1 MLEVASNIA
10 TIPKLYYLKT
20 RAGGFADDQM
30 TDWVP
35 NLASMPGP
43 RYLAFVVALEA
54 DIALGH
60 VKPGMRL
67 LPQRDMAQ
75 RLELSVGTISKAY
88 AEAEQRGLIS
98 GEVGRGT
105 FVQRRRPEA
114 RGHSDTSINLALN
127 VPPYTGED
135 DVISSVLAEIIAD
148 GEMSNLLGY
157 LPHQGLP
164 RHREAMALWLASL
177 GVTVEADHLFI
188 THGGQHALSIA
199 LGMVA
204 APGDTVLTESYTYS
218 GMLALSAQ
226 SGYRLHG
233 VATDAAGLIPE
244 NLDRAFAETRARV
257 LYCMPT
263 LQTPTGSVMPLE
275 RRHAVAAIVRRHDAC
290 LLEDDAYGYLLS
302 PPLAPISSLIPER
315 SFFIVSFA
323 KCLAPGLR
331 IAAMI
336 APEAFRD
343 RSINALRATGWMAV
357 PLMAEVVSRLI
368 YNGALARQAKLKR
381 DKAALRDTIVRRI
394 LTQWLPAS
402 VGAPGFHIWLPLPAG
417 RTLAAL
423 IAQAAQAG
431 ITLAPPGTLQRMER
445 ESLGVRLC
453 LGAPAT
459 EADLE
464 RALIE
469 IRRILEMAE
478 AISFV

>member
-1 MLEVASNIA
+1 
-10 TIPKLYYLKT
+10 
-20 RAGGFADDQM
+20 M

-35 NLASMPGP
+35 ALVSLPGP
-43 RYLAFVVALEA
+43 RYLAFVSALEA
-54 DIALGH
+54 DIAAGR

-67 LPQRDMAQ
+67 LPQRDMAL

-105 FVQRRRPEA
+105 FVQRRRPEQ
-114 RGHSDTSINLALN
+114 RGLGATEATINLALN

-135 DVISSVLAEIIAD
+135 DVIASVLAEIVAD
-148 GEMSNLLGY
+148 SEMSNLLGY
-157 LPHQGLP
+157 LPHQGVR
-164 RHREAMALWLASL
+164 RHREAMATWLTSL
-177 GVTVEADHLFI
+177 GMAADADQLFI

-204 APGDTVLTESYTYS
+204 ASDDTVLTESYTYS

-226 SGYRLHG
+226 CGYRLHG
-233 VATDAAGLIPE
+233 VATDAHGLVPE
-244 NLDRAFAETRARV
+244 NLDRAFAETGGRV

-263 LQTPTGSVMPLE
+263 LQTPTGSVMPPA
-275 RRHAVAAIVRRHDAC
+275 RRDAIAAIVRKHDAY

-302 PPLAPISSLIPER
+302 PPLPPISRSIPER
-315 SFFIVSFA
+315 SFTIVSFA

-357 PLMAEVVSRLI
+357 PVMAEVVARLI
-368 YNGALARQAKLKR
+368 GNGGLARQAKLKR
-381 DKAALRDTIVRRI
+381 DKAAIRDTIARRI
-394 LTQWLPAS
+394 LKEWLPAVS
-402 VGAPGFHIWLPLPAG
+402 AAPGFHIWLPLPAG

-431 ITLAPPGTLQRMER
+431 ITLAPPGTLHRMER

-459 EADLE
+459 EPDLE

>member
-1 MLEVASNIA
+1 MRLSDHE
-10 TIPKLYYLKT
+10 K
-20 RAGGFADDQM
+20 M

-35 NLASMPGP
+35 TLAAIEGP
-43 RYLAFVVALEA
+43 RYLAFVRALEA
-54 DIALGH
+54 DITSGR

-75 RLELSVGTISKAY
+75 QLGLSVGTISKAY
-88 AEAEQRGLIS
+88 AEAEQRGFIS

-114 RGHSDTSINLALN
+114 RAYASSEATISLALN

-135 DVISSVLAEIIAD
+135 DVIASVLADIVAD

-157 LPHQGLP
+157 LPHQGVR
-164 RHREAMALWLASL
+164 RHREAMATWLASL
-177 GVTVEADHLFI
+177 GVTADADHLFV

-204 APGDTVLTESYTYS
+204 RPDATILTESYTYS
-218 GMLALSAQ
+218 GMLALSAKC
-226 SGYRLHG
+226 GYRLSG
-233 VATDAAGLIPE
+233 VATDASGLIPE
-244 NLDRAFAETRARV
+244 NLDRAFTETKARV

-263 LQTPTGSVMPLE
+263 LQTPTGSVMPLQ
-275 RRHAVAAIVRRHDAC
+275 RRQTIAEIVRRHDAY

-302 PPLAPISSLIPER
+302 PPLPPISRLIPER
-315 SFFIVSFA
+315 SFYIVSFA

-331 IAAMI
+331 IAAMT

-357 PLMAEVVSRLI
+357 PVMAEVVARLI
-368 YNGALARQAKLKR
+368 QNGGLARQAKLKR
-381 DKAALRDTIVRRI
+381 EKAALRDSIVRHV
-394 LTQWLPAS
+394 LKEWLPAATA
-402 VGAPGFHIWLPLPAG
+402 VPGFHIWLPLPAG

-431 ITLAPPGTLQRMER
+431 ITLAPPGALRRMEN

-459 EADLE
+459 ETDLE

>member
-1 MLEVASNIA
+1 
-10 TIPKLYYLKT
+10 
-20 RAGGFADDQM
+20 M

-35 NLASMPGP
+35 ALAAIPGP
-43 RYLAFVVALEA
+43 RYLAFVDALEA
-54 DIALGH
+54 DIASGR

-75 RLELSVGTISKAY
+75 RLDLSVGTISKAY

-105 FVQRRRPEA
+105 FVQRRRSEP
-114 RGHSDTSINLALN
+114 RSLGPSDATINLALN

-135 DVISSVLAEIIAD
+135 EVIATALAEIVAD
-148 GEMSNLLGY
+148 GEISNLLGY
-157 LPHQGLP
+157 LPHQGVR
-164 RHREAMALWLASL
+164 RHRDAMVSWLASL
-177 GVTVEADHLFI
+177 GVSTDADHVFI

-204 APGDTVLTESYTYS
+204 SPGDMVLTESYTYS

-226 SGYRLHG
+226 CGYQLHG
-233 VATDAAGLIPE
+233 VATDAQGLIPE

-263 LQTPTGSVMPLE
+263 LQTPTGSVMPLQ
-275 RRHAVAAIVRRHDAC
+275 RRQAIAEIVRKHDAY

-302 PPLAPISSLIPER
+302 PPLAPISRLIPER
-315 SFFIVSFA
+315 SFYIVSFA

-343 RSINALRATGWMAV
+343 RSINAVRATGWMAV
-357 PLMAEVVSRLI
+357 PVMAEVLARLI
-368 YNGALARQAKLKR
+368 HNGELARQAKLKR
-381 DKAALRDTIVRRI
+381 DKAALRGGMVRRI
-394 LTQWLPAS
+394 LKEWLPPSTA
-402 VGAPGFHIWLPLPAG
+402 APGFHVWLPLPAG

-431 ITLAPPGTLQRMER
+431 ITLAPPGALRRMES

-453 LGAPAT
+453 LGAPTT

>member
-1 MLEVASNIA
+1 
-10 TIPKLYYLKT
+10 
-20 RAGGFADDQM
+20 M

-35 NLASMPGP
+35 TLVSIPGP
-43 RYLAFVVALEA
+43 RYLAFVSALEA
-54 DIALGH
+54 DITSGR

-75 RLELSVGTISKAY
+75 RLDLSVGTISKAY

-114 RGHSDTSINLALN
+114 RGHGSSETTINLALN

-135 DVISSVLAEIIAD
+135 NVIASALSEIVAD

-157 LPHQGLP
+157 LPHQGLR
-164 RHREAMALWLASL
+164 RHREAMATWLASL
-177 GVTVEADHLFI
+177 GLAADADHLFI

-204 APGDTVLTESYTYS
+204 QPGDTVLTESYTYS

-226 SGYRLHG
+226 GGYPLHG
-233 VATDAAGLIPE
+233 VATDASGLIPQSLE
-244 NLDRAFAETRARV
+244 RAFIETKARV

-263 LQTPTGSVMPLE
+263 LQTPMGSVMPLE
-275 RRHAVAAIVRRHDAC
+275 RRQAIAEIVRRHDAY
-290 LLEDDAYGYLLS
+290 LLEDDAYGYLLT
-302 PPLAPISSLIPER
+302 PPLPPVSLLIPER
-315 SFFIVSFA
+315 SFYIVSFA

-357 PLMAEVVSRLI
+357 PVMAEVVARLI
-368 YNGALARQAKLKR
+368 HNGGLARQARLKR
-381 DKAALRDTIVRRI
+381 DKAALRDAIVRRV
-394 LTQWLPAS
+394 LKQWLPA
-402 VGAPGFHIWLPLPAG
+402 APTAPAFHTWLPLPAG

-431 ITLAPPGTLQRMER
+431 ITLAPPGALRRMES
-445 ESLGVRLC
+445 ENLGVRLC

>member
-1 MLEVASNIA
+1 
-10 TIPKLYYLKT
+10 
-20 RAGGFADDQM
+20 M

-35 NLASMPGP
+35 TLVSIQGP
-43 RYLAFVVALEA
+43 RYLAFVLALEA
-54 DIALGH
+54 DIASGR

-75 RLELSVGTISKAY
+75 RLDLSVGTISKAY

-114 RGHSDTSINLALN
+114 RGHGTSDSTINLALN

-135 DVISSVLAEIIAD
+135 DVIASTLSEIVAD

-157 LPHQGLP
+157 LPHQGLR
-164 RHREAMALWLASL
+164 RHREAMATWLASL
-177 GVTVEADHLFI
+177 GMTADADHLFI

-199 LGMVA
+199 LGMVSQ
-204 APGDTVLTESYTYS
+204 PGDIILTESYTYS

-226 SGYRLHG
+226 GGYPLHG

-244 NLDRAFAETRARV
+244 SLERAFNETKARV

-263 LQTPTGSVMPLE
+263 LQTPMGSVMPSE
-275 RRHAVAAIVRRHDAC
+275 RRRVIADIVRRHDAY
-290 LLEDDAYGYLLS
+290 LLEDDAYNYLLT
-302 PPLAPISSLIPER
+302 PPLMPVSKLIPER
-315 SFFIVSFA
+315 SFYIVSFA

-336 APEAFRD
+336 APDAFRD

-357 PLMAEVVSRLI
+357 PVMAEVVARLI
-368 YNGALARQAKLKR
+368 HNGGLTRQARLKR
-381 DKAALRDTIVRRI
+381 EKASLRDGIVRRV
-394 LTQWLPAS
+394 LKEWLPAAPA
-402 VGAPGFHIWLPLPAG
+402 APGFHTWFPLPAG

-431 ITLAPPGTLQRMER
+431 ITLAPPGALRRMES
-445 ESLGVRLC
+445 ENLGVRLC

>member
-1 MLEVASNIA
+1 
-10 TIPKLYYLKT
+10 
-20 RAGGFADDQM
+20 M

-35 NLASMPGP
+35 ILVSIQGP
-43 RYLAFVVALEA
+43 RYLAFVLALEA
-54 DIALGH
+54 DISAGR

-67 LPQRDMAQ
+67 LPQRDMAR
-75 RLELSVGTISKAY
+75 RLDLSVGTISKAY

-114 RGHSDTSINLALN
+114 RGHGQSETTINLALN

-135 DVISSVLAEIIAD
+135 EIIASVLAEIVAD

-157 LPHQGLP
+157 LPHQGLR
-164 RHREAMALWLASL
+164 RHREAMSNWLATL
-177 GVTVEADHLFI
+177 GMAADADHLFI

-204 APGDTVLTESYTYS
+204 QSGDTVLTESYTYS

-226 SGYRLHG
+226 GGFPLHG
-233 VATDAAGLIPE
+233 VATDASGLIPE
-244 NLDRAFAETRARV
+244 HLDRAFAETGARV

-263 LQTPTGSVMPLE
+263 LQTPMGSVMPLE
-275 RRHAVAAIVRRHDAC
+275 RRQAIAEIVRRHDAY
-290 LLEDDAYGYLLS
+290 LLEDDAYGYLLT
-302 PPLAPISSLIPER
+302 PPLPPIARLIPER
-315 SFFIVSFA
+315 SFYIVSFA

-357 PLMAEVVSRLI
+357 PVMAEVVARLI
-368 YNGALARQAKLKR
+368 HNGGLARQARLKR
-381 DKAALRDTIVRRI
+381 DKAALRDAIVRRV
-394 LTQWLPAS
+394 LKEWLPATAA
-402 VGAPGFHIWLPLPAG
+402 APGFHTWLPLPAG

-431 ITLAPPGTLQRMER
+431 ITLAPPGALRRMES

>member
-1 MLEVASNIA
+1 
-10 TIPKLYYLKT
+10 
-20 RAGGFADDQM
+20 M

-35 NLASMPGP
+35 TLASLPGP
-43 RYLAFVVALEA
+43 RYLAFVLALEA
-54 DIALGH
+54 DIASGR

-75 RLELSVGTISKAY
+75 RLDLSVGTISKAY
-88 AEAEQRGLIS
+88 TEAEQRGLIS

-105 FVQRRRPEA
+105 FVQRRRPEP
-114 RGHSDTSINLALN
+114 RGLGASEATINLALN

-135 DVISSVLAEIIAD
+135 DVISSALAEIVAD

-157 LPHQGLP
+157 LPHQGLR
-164 RHREAMALWLASL
+164 RHRDAMAQWLATL
-177 GVTVEADHLFI
+177 GVTADADHLFI

-204 APGDTVLTESYTYS
+204 QPGDMVLTESYTYS

-233 VATDAAGLIPE
+233 VATDASGLIPE
-244 NLDRAFAETRARV
+244 NLDRAFTETGARV

-263 LQTPTGSVMPLE
+263 LQTPTGSVMPPE
-275 RRHAVAAIVRRHDAC
+275 RRQAIAEIVRKHD
-290 LLEDDAYGYLLS
+290 
-302 PPLAPISSLIPER
+302 
-315 SFFIVSFA
+315 
-323 KCLAPGLR
+323 
-331 IAAMI
+331 
-336 APEAFRD
+336 
-343 RSINALRATGWMAV
+343 ALRATGWMAV
-357 PLMAEVVSRLI
+357 PVMAEVVTRLI
-368 YNGALARQAKLKR
+368 LNGGLARQAKLKR
-381 DKAALRDTIVRRI
+381 DKAALRDAIVRRI
-394 LTQWLPAS
+394 LKEWLPAS
-402 VGAPGFHIWLPLPAG
+402 VGPPGFHIWLPLPAG

-431 ITLAPPGTLQRMER
+431 ITLAPPGALRRMEN

>member
-1 MLEVASNIA
+1 
-10 TIPKLYYLKT
+10 
-20 RAGGFADDQM
+20 M

-35 NLASMPGP
+35 ALAALPGP
-43 RYLAFVVALEA
+43 RYLAFVDALEA
-54 DIALGH
+54 DIASGR

-75 RLELSVGTISKAY
+75 RLDLSVGTISKAY

-105 FVQRRRPEA
+105 FVQRRRSEPRA
-114 RGHSDTSINLALN
+114 LGPSDATINLALN

-135 DVISSVLAEIIAD
+135 EVIATALAEIVAD
-148 GEMSNLLGY
+148 GEISNLLGY
-157 LPHQGLP
+157 LPHQGVR
-164 RHREAMALWLASL
+164 RHREAMVSWLASL
-177 GVTVEADHLFI
+177 GVSTDADHVFI

-204 APGDTVLTESYTYS
+204 APGDIVLTESYTYS

-226 SGYRLHG
+226 CGYQLHG
-233 VATDAAGLIPE
+233 VATDAHGLIPE
-244 NLDRAFAETRARV
+244 SLDRAFAETKARV

-263 LQTPTGSVMPLE
+263 LQTPTGSVMPLQ
-275 RRHAVAAIVRRHDAC
+275 RRQAIAEIVRKHDAY

-302 PPLAPISSLIPER
+302 PPLAPVSRLIPER

-357 PLMAEVVSRLI
+357 PVMAEVLARLI
-368 YNGALARQAKLKR
+368 QNGGLARQAKLKR
-381 DKAALRDTIVRRI
+381 DKAAIRGGMVRRI
-394 LTQWLPAS
+394 LKEWLPPSSA
-402 VGAPGFHIWLPLPAG
+402 APGFHVWLPLPAG

-431 ITLAPPGTLQRMER
+431 ITLAPPGALRRMES

>member
-1 MLEVASNIA
+1 
-10 TIPKLYYLKT
+10 
-20 RAGGFADDQM
+20 M
-30 TDWVP
+30 TDWIPV
-35 NLASMPGP
+35 LASIEGP
-43 RYLAFVVALEA
+43 RYLAFVLAL
-54 DIALGH
+54 
-60 VKPGMRL
+60 
-67 LPQRDMAQ
+67 
-75 RLELSVGTISKAY
+75 
-88 AEAEQRGLIS
+88 
-98 GEVGRGT
+98 VGRGT
-105 FVQRRRPEA
+105 FVQRRRPEP
-114 RGHSDTSINLALN
+114 RGLGSSEATINLALN

-135 DVISSVLAEIIAD
+135 DVISSVLAEIVAD

-164 RHREAMALWLASL
+164 RHREAMATWLASL
-177 GVTVEADHLFI
+177 GVSADADHLFI

-204 APGDTVLTESYTYS
+204 ASDDTVLTESYTYS

-226 SGYRLHG
+226 CGYRLHG
-233 VATDAAGLIPE
+233 VATDASGLIPE
-244 NLDRAFAETRARV
+244 SLDRAFTETQARV

-263 LQTPTGSVMPLE
+263 LQTPTGTVMPPQ
-275 RRHAVAAIVRRHDAC
+275 RRQAIAEIVRKHDAF

-302 PPLAPISSLIPER
+302 PSLPPVSQFIPER
-315 SFFIVSFA
+315 SFYIVSFA

-357 PLMAEVVSRLI
+357 PVMAEAVARLI
-368 YNGALARQAKLKR
+368 SNGGLARQAKLKR
-381 DKAALRDTIVRRI
+381 DKAALRDAIVRRI
-394 LTQWLPAS
+394 LKAWLPAAS
-402 VGAPGFHIWLPLPAG
+402 AAPGFHIWLPLPAG
-417 RTLAAL
+417 RTLTAL

-431 ITLAPPGTLQRMER
+431 ITLAPPGALRRMES

>member
-1 MLEVASNIA
+1 
-10 TIPKLYYLKT
+10 
-20 RAGGFADDQM
+20 M

-35 NLASMPGP
+35 TLASIPGP
-43 RYLAFVVALEA
+43 RYLAFVLALEA
-54 DIALGH
+54 DIAAGR

-75 RLELSVGTISKAY
+75 RLQLSVGTISKAY
-88 AEAEQRGLIS
+88 TEAEQRGLIS

-114 RGHSDTSINLALN
+114 RSLGPPESTINLALN

-135 DVISSVLAEIIAD
+135 DVIAAVLAEIVAD

-157 LPHQGLP
+157 LPHQGLR
-164 RHREAMALWLASL
+164 RHREAMVVWLSSL
-177 GVTVEADHLFI
+177 GVTADADHLFI
-188 THGGQHALSIA
+188 THGGQHALSMA

-204 APGDTVLTESYTYS
+204 QPNDIVLTENYTYS

-226 SGYRLHG
+226 CGYRLHG
-233 VATDAAGLIPE
+233 VATDASGLIPE
-244 NLDRAFAETRARV
+244 NLDRVFTGTKARV

-263 LQTPTGSVMPLE
+263 LQTPTGALMPLE
-275 RRHAVAAIVRRHDAC
+275 RRKAIAEIVRKHDAY
-290 LLEDDAYGYLLS
+290 LLEDDAYGYLPQ
-302 PPLAPISSLIPER
+302 PPLPPVSRLIPER
-315 SFFIVSFA
+315 SFTIVSFA

-357 PLMAEVVSRLI
+357 PVMAEVVSRLI
-368 YNGALARQAKLKR
+368 HNGGLARQAKLKR
-381 DKAALRDTIVRRI
+381 EKAAIRDAIVRRI
-394 LTQWLPAS
+394 LKAWLPAS
-402 VGAPGFHIWLPLPAG
+402 TGTPGFHIWLPLPAG

>member
-1 MLEVASNIA
+1 
-10 TIPKLYYLKT
+10 
-20 RAGGFADDQM
+20 M

-35 NLASMPGP
+35 TLASIPGP

-54 DIALGH
+54 DVASGR

-88 AEAEQRGLIS
+88 AEAEQRGLIT

-105 FVQRRRPEA
+105 FVQRRRAEQ
-114 RGHSDTSINLALN
+114 RGLGPSDATINLALN

-135 DVISSVLAEIIAD
+135 DVISSVLADIVAD
-148 GEMSNLLGY
+148 GEMTNLLGY
-157 LPHQGLP
+157 LPHQGLR
-164 RHREAMALWLASL
+164 RHREAMVMWLASL
-177 GVTVEADHLFI
+177 GVTADADHLFI

-204 APGDTVLTESYTYS
+204 APDDTVLTESYTYS

-226 SGYRLHG
+226 CGYRLHG
-233 VATDAAGLIPE
+233 VATDASGLIPE
-244 NLDRAFAETRARV
+244 HLDRAFAETRARV

-263 LQTPTGSVMPLE
+263 LQTPTGSVMPPE
-275 RRHAVAAIVRRHDAC
+275 RRQAIAEIVRKHDAY

-302 PPLAPISSLIPER
+302 PPLPPISRLIPER
-315 SFFIVSFA
+315 SFYIVSFA

-357 PLMAEVVSRLI
+357 PVMAEVVARLI
-368 YNGALARQAKLKR
+368 YNGGLARQAKLKR
-381 DKAALRDTIVRRI
+381 EKAALRDAIVRRI
-394 LTQWLPAS
+394 LKEWLPA
-402 VGAPGFHIWLPLPAG
+402 ATATPGFHIWLPLPAG

-423 IAQAAQAG
+423 IAQASRLLLPAPCGEWRAKASASGFVLAHPQPKR
-431 ITLAPPGTLQRMER
+431 TLSEP
-445 ESLGVRLC
+445 
-453 LGAPAT
+453 
-459 EADLE
+459 
-464 RALIE
+464 
-469 IRRILEMAE
+469 
-478 AISFV
+478 

>member
-1 MLEVASNIA
+1 
-10 TIPKLYYLKT
+10 
-20 RAGGFADDQM
+20 M

-35 NLASMPGP
+35 SLASLPGP
-43 RYLAFVVALEA
+43 RYLAFVAALEA
-54 DIALGH
+54 DIGAGR

-75 RLELSVGTISKAY
+75 RLDLSVGTISKAY

-114 RGHSDTSINLALN
+114 RGHGASDATINLALN

-135 DVISSVLAEIIAD
+135 DVIASVLSDIVAD
-148 GEMSNLLGY
+148 GELSNLLGY

-164 RHREAMALWLASL
+164 RHREAMAAWFSSL
-177 GVTVEADHLFI
+177 GVTTDAGQLFI

-204 APGDTVLTESYTYS
+204 ASDDTVLTESYTYS

-233 VATDAAGLIPE
+233 VATDAHGLIPE
-244 NLDRAFAETRARV
+244 DLDRAFTETRARV

-263 LQTPTGSVMPLE
+263 LQTPTGSVMPLA
-275 RRHAVAAIVRRHDAC
+275 RRQQIAEIVRRHDAY

-302 PPLAPISSLIPER
+302 PPLAPVSRLVPER
-315 SFFIVSFA
+315 SFYIVSFA

-343 RSINALRATGWMAV
+343 RTINALRATGWMAV
-357 PLMAEVVSRLI
+357 PVMAEVVARLI
-368 YNGALARQAKLKR
+368 HNGGLARQAKLKR
-381 DKAALRDTIVRRI
+381 DKAAVRDAIARRV
-394 LTQWLPAS
+394 LNEWLPAAN
-402 VGAPGFHIWLPLPAG
+402 VVPGFHLWLPLPAG

-431 ITLAPPGTLQRMER
+431 ITLAPPGALRRMEN

-464 RALIE
+464 RALVE

>member
-1 MLEVASNIA
+1 
-10 TIPKLYYLKT
+10 
-20 RAGGFADDQM
+20 M

-35 NLASMPGP
+35 LLASLPGP
-43 RYLAFVVALEA
+43 RYLAFVLALEA
-54 DIALGH
+54 DIASGR
-60 VKPGMRL
+60 VKPGTRL
-67 LPQRDMAQ
+67 LPQRDMAR
-75 RLELSVGTISKAY
+75 RLELSVGTVSKAY
-88 AEAEQRGLIS
+88 AEAEQRGLIT

-105 FVQRRRPEA
+105 FVQRRRPDQ
-114 RGHSDTSINLALN
+114 RGLGALETTINLALN
-127 VPPYTGED
+127 VPPSTGED
-135 DVISSVLAEIIAD
+135 DVISSVLAEIVAD
-148 GEMSNLLGY
+148 GEMSSLLGY
-157 LPHQGLP
+157 LPHQGLR
-164 RHREAMALWLASL
+164 RHREAMAVWLASL
-177 GVTVEADHLFI
+177 GATADVDQLFI

-204 APGDTVLTESYTYS
+204 ATNDTVLTESYTYA

-226 SGYRLHG
+226 AGYRLYG
-233 VATDAAGLIPE
+233 VATDVSGLIPE
-244 NLDRAFAETRARV
+244 SLDQAFTETRARV

-263 LQTPTGSVMPLE
+263 LQTPTGSVMPPP
-275 RRHAVAAIVRRHDAC
+275 RRQAVAEIVRKHDAY

-302 PPLAPISSLIPER
+302 PPLPPVSKLIPER
-315 SFFIVSFA
+315 SFYIVSFA

-343 RSINALRATGWMAV
+343 RSISALRATGWMAV
-357 PLMAEVVSRLI
+357 PVMAEVVARLI
-368 YNGALARQAKLKR
+368 HNGGLARQAKLKR
-381 DKAALRDTIVRRI
+381 DKAAARDAIVRRV
-394 LTQWLPAS
+394 LKEWLPATS
-402 VGAPGFHIWLPLPAG
+402 AAPGFHTWLPLPAG

-431 ITLAPPGTLQRMER
+431 ITLAPPGSLRRMES

-459 EADLE
+459 EAALE

-478 AISFV
+478 TISFV

>member
-1 MLEVASNIA
+1 
-10 TIPKLYYLKT
+10 
-20 RAGGFADDQM
+20 M

-35 NLASMPGP
+35 TLVSIEGP
-43 RYLAFVVALEA
+43 RYLAFVLALEA
-54 DIALGH
+54 DIASGR

-75 RLELSVGTISKAY
+75 RLDLSVGTISKAY

-105 FVQRRRPEA
+105 FVQRRRPET
-114 RGHSDTSINLALN
+114 RGLGSPETTINLALN

-135 DVISSVLAEIIAD
+135 EVIASTLAEIVAD
-148 GEMSNLLGY
+148 GEISNLLGY
-157 LPHQGLP
+157 LPHQGLR
-164 RHREAMALWLASL
+164 RHREAMSSWLASL
-177 GVTVEADHLFI
+177 GIAADADHLFI

-199 LGMVA
+199 LGMVSQ
-204 APGDTVLTESYTYS
+204 PEEPVLTESYTYS
-218 GMLALSAQ
+218 GMMALSAQ
-226 SGYRLHG
+226 NGFPLHG
-233 VATDAAGLIPE
+233 VATDASGLVPE
-244 NLDRAFAETRARV
+244 NLDRAFTETGARV

-263 LQTPTGSVMPLE
+263 LQTPMGSVMPPE
-275 RRHAVAAIVRRHDAC
+275 RRQAIAAIVRKHDAY
-290 LLEDDAYGYLLS
+290 LLEDDAYGYLLTPS
-302 PPLAPISSLIPER
+302 LPPVSRQIPER
-315 SFFIVSFA
+315 SFYIVSFA

-343 RSINALRATGWMAV
+343 RSINALRATGWMAAPV
-357 PLMAEVVSRLI
+357 MAEVVARLI
-368 YNGALARQAKLKR
+368 HNGGLARQARLKR
-381 DKAALRDTIVRRI
+381 DKAALRDGIVRRV
-394 LTQWLPAS
+394 LKQWLPATTT
-402 VGAPGFHIWLPLPAG
+402 GPGFHPWLPLPAG

-431 ITLAPPGTLQRMER
+431 ITLAPPGTLRRTES

-464 RALIE
+464 RALVE

>member
-1 MLEVASNIA
+1 
-10 TIPKLYYLKT
+10 
-20 RAGGFADDQM
+20 M

-35 NLASMPGP
+35 TLASLSGP
-43 RYLAFVVALEA
+43 RYLAFVAALEA
-54 DIALGH
+54 DIVSGR
-60 VKPGMRL
+60 VKPGARL
-67 LPQRDMAQ
+67 LPQRDMAI
-75 RLELSVGTISKAY
+75 RLALSVGTISKAY

-105 FVQRRRPEA
+105 FVQKRRLEA
-114 RGHSDTSINLALN
+114 RILGPSEATINLALN

-135 DVISSVLAEIIAD
+135 DVIGSVLADIVAD

-157 LPHQGLP
+157 LPHQGLR
-164 RHREAMALWLASL
+164 RHREAMVTWLTSL
-177 GVTVEADHLFI
+177 GVIADADHVFI

-199 LGMVA
+199 LGVVA
-204 APGDTVLTESYTYS
+204 APDDTVLTESYTYS

-233 VATDAAGLIPE
+233 VATDAQGLIPE
-244 NLDRAFAETRARV
+244 NLDRAFTETGARV

-263 LQTPTGSVMPLE
+263 LQTPTGSVMPPQ
-275 RRHAVAAIVRRHDAC
+275 RRQAIAAIVRKHDAY

-302 PPLAPISSLIPER
+302 PPLPPVSRLIPER
-315 SFFIVSFA
+315 SFYIVSFA

-336 APEAFRD
+336 APEQFRD
-343 RSINALRATGWMAV
+343 RTINALRATGWMAV
-357 PLMAEVVSRLI
+357 PVMAEVVARLI
-368 YNGALARQAKLKR
+368 HNGGLARQAKLKR
-381 DKAALRDTIVRRI
+381 DKAAVRDAIVRRI
-394 LTQWLPAS
+394 LKQWLPPATA
-402 VGAPGFHIWLPLPAG
+402 APGFHTWLPLPAG

-431 ITLAPPGTLQRMER
+431 ITLAPPGALRRMES

-453 LGAPAT
+453 FGAPAS
-459 EADLE
+459 EAELE